1 MLECRERGIDF
12 RRAGGLKHVRTE
24 DTHTHT
30 EGPHKQA
37 TSAAAEASRSCRFT
51 DDWLLL
57 LI

>member
-24 DTHTHT
+24 DTHT
-30 EGPHKQA
+30 PHKQA
-37 TSAAAEASRSCRFT
+37 TTAAAEASRSCRFT